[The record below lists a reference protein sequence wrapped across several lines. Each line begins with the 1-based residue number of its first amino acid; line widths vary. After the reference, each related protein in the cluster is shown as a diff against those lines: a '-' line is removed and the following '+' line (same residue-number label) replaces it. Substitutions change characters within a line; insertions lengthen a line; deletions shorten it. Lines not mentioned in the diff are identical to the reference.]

1 MDGIVRK
8 LDYMRRLIIPK
19 EMTDIL
25 RLKPCD
31 LVEITLDEDKICIR
45 PYSSDSETYNFI
57 RNFIISNFE
66 TKDFNSKIDEQAII
80 NITGKLKEIVKDEVI
95 YKDM

>member
-19 EMTDIL
+19 EITDIL
-25 RLKPCD
+25 RLRPCD
-31 LVEITLDEDKICIR
+31 LVEITLDEDKICLK
-45 PYSSDSETYNFI
+45 PYSSNADTYNFI

-80 NITGKLKEIVKDEVI
+80 NVTEKLKDIIKEEVI
-95 YKDM
+95 YRDI

>member
-31 LVEITLDEDKICIR
+31 LVEITLDEDKICIK
-45 PYSSDSETYNFI
+45 PYSSNVETYNFI
-57 RNFIISNFE
+57 RNFIITNFE
-66 TKDFNSKIDEQAII
+66 TKDFNSKIDEQDII
-80 NITGKLKEIVKDEVI
+80 NITAKLKDIVKEDII
-95 YKDM
+95 YKEM

>member
-1 MDGIVRK
+1 MDAIVRK
-8 LDYMRRLIIPK
+8 LD
-19 EMTDIL
+19 E
-25 RLKPCD
+25 
-31 LVEITLDEDKICIR
+31 ICIQ
-45 PYSSDSETYNFI
+45 PYSSDGETYNFI

-66 TKDFNSKIDEQAII
+66 TKDFNSKIDKQSII